1 MNRTVFFFGLFY
13 GFVETAYFGWNWSP
27 QSDAEIICD
36 GIAMLI
42 MAMAFLTPTHR
53 QVHDMELVIEVKLRD
68 EKYKPLVFA
77 SFHRTKSVTEDV
89 LYQEIID
96 AVTKMIYQ
104 EPPKE

>member
-1 MNRTVFFFGLFY
+1 
-13 GFVETAYFGWNWSP
+13 
-27 QSDAEIICD
+27 
-36 GIAMLI
+36 
-42 MAMAFLTPTHR
+42 
-53 QVHDMELVIEVKLRD
+53 MELVIEVKLRD
-68 EKYKPLVFA
+68 GKYKPLVFA